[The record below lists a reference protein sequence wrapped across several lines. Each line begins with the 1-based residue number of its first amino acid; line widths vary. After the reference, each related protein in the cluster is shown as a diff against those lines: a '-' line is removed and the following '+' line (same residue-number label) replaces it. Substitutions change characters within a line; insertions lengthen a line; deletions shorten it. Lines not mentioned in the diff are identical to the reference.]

1 MPNDPTLR
9 ILIIVLII
17 IIAFATAGAIICLV
31 KDLRDAKIIKQRSKE
46 LTAAPEKNSY
56 DINLEVYRPDIMGS
70 HIRRV

>member
-46 LTAAPEKNSY
+46 LTAAPEKNPY

-70 HIRRV
+70 QIRRV